1 MKNILLIDDH
11 AVVREGIK
19 SALIQN
25 NLHCVGEAS
34 SKGEALAQIAH
45 HNPDAI
51 VVDLNLPDG
60 NGLEIVS
67 WARKIS
73 QTIGI
78 VVLTLHDSDQYLQAS
93 MQAGANAHILKS
105 APVTELIAAIE
116 HSIAAPLSFIG
127 VGYTRQL
134 AAKKDNYSLTAREL
148 TIWGYL
154 KSGNEN
160 KEIAEHLFL
169 TQSTVKTHLSS
180 IYRKLEVD
188 NRTQAVEF
196 ARKHALL

>member
-1 MKNILLIDDH
+1 
-11 AVVREGIK
+11 
-19 SALIQN
+19 
-25 NLHCVGEAS
+25 
-34 SKGEALAQIAH
+34 
-45 HNPDAI
+45 
-51 VVDLNLPDG
+51 
-60 NGLEIVS
+60 
-67 WARKIS
+67 
-73 QTIGI
+73 
-78 VVLTLHDSDQYLQAS
+78 
-93 MQAGANAHILKS
+93 MQAGASAHILKS

-127 VGYTRQL
+127 VGLARQL
-134 AAKKDNYSLTAREL
+134 AAKRDNYSLTAREL
-148 TIWGYL
+148 TILGYL

-160 KEIAEHLFL
+160 KEIAEHLFV